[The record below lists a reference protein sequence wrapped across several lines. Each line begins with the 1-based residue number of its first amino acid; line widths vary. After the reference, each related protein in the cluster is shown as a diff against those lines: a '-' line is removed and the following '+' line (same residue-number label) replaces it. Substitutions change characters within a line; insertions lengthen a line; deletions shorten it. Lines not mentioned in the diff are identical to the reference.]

1 MAVIT
6 DPLAL
11 ATHGVIKTGGTTDPL
26 GLASFGVIVVDAGTP
41 PVSGET
47 EGRRRRTYF
56 TYLGRGRL
64 GR

>member
-1 MAVIT
+1 MAIKT

-26 GLASFGVIVVDAGTP
+26 GLATFGVIVVDDGVPPAPGT
-41 PVSGET
+41 T
-47 EGRRRRTYF
+47 GRKRRTYF
-56 TYLGRGRL
+56 TMIGRTRL